1 MYRELRVVGTF
12 FIPIDAYKRYLASSS
27 AGSGDALRTHLGD
40 VPIWLNDHYAATAME
55 ALARKGLL
63 VKATRYIQDYNWPP
77 KEAGYLFRHK
87 DFLTSPSVAAEVR
100 RIETD
105 SMCVAYQ
112 RHLLMYTANR
122 ESCFVGTRFESEGYS
137 QTISR
142 REVRNEVGTKV
153 TEGAP
158 PCERC
163 WELNEQKMGLS
174 ELVVQFLKTEL
185 AEAVEPFTA
194 IKEEY
199 QGNDSIR
206 PSYPN
211 GWRPR
216 TFLGTVVEHCVDT
229 GIGYEEIKPALEI
242 TKRAIAIHARHCK
255 GQTDRQVNI
264 DELKRELKEAEEQKL

>member
-1 MYRELRVVGTF
+1 MDRELQVVGDF
-12 FIPIDAYKRYLASSS
+12 FIPIDAYRQYLAISPY
-27 AGSGDALRTHLGD
+27 GSRHDLRTHLGG
-40 VPIWLNDHYAATAME
+40 VPVWLNDYYVATAME
-55 ALARKGLL
+55 ALARKGRL
-63 VKATRYIQDYNWPP
+63 VKGTRYIQDYNWPP

-87 DFLTSPSVAAEVR
+87 AFMTSSSVATEAR

-105 SMCVAYQ
+105 SKCMAYQ
-112 RHLLMYTANR
+112 RHLMIYTANT
-122 ESCFVGTRFESEGYS
+122 ESCFVGARFESEGYS

-142 REVRNEVGTKV
+142 REVSHGVRMKLN
-153 TEGAP
+153 EGAP

-185 AEAVEPFTA
+185 AEAVEPFSA

-242 TKRAIAIHARHCK
+242 TRRAVAIHARHCK
-255 GQTDRQVNI
+255 GQTDEQVNT
-264 DELKRELKEAEEQKL
+264 DELKRELQEQPP